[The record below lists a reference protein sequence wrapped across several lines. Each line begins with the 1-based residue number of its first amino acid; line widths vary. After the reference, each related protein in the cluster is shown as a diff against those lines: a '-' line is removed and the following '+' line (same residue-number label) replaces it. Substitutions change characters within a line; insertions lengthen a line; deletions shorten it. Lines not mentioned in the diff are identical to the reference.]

1 MTSPAAHSEY
11 SASGFEAAML
21 CPGKRVMERGL
32 PDSSSKYADEGT
44 AAHALFSDLID
55 GKTPAAHYEVAGT
68 LWEVTDEMRSAVETA
83 VVEVRRIARGGM
95 VLSETRVNYSA
106 ALGVPADEAWGTAD
120 IIAAVD
126 NELQVHDYKHGR
138 GVEVF
143 AEGNPQMMLYALGAL
158 VPAQG
163 VLGDF
168 DTVRMVIH
176 QPRIKNEPSEWVCT
190 VAALERWAANDA
202 RVAVFDRQTAKG
214 TAIIDPEGRP
224 VVLPGGS
231 WYTAFLHP
239 NEKSCKFCRA
249 KATCPALRADA
260 ARTVFEIVPASP
272 DEFDRLA
279 PAETAKQSPNAW
291 LAKVLGKADMIEDYL
306 KAVRAEVER
315 RLLEGQAVEGYK
327 IVQGKRGN
335 RAWRP
340 DDDLPAALFDRLGN
354 AAYKPRE
361 LISPTDAEKALG
373 KPAFKA
379 LAHHVTQ
386 ADGKPHVAPASDKRA
401 ALSFSPVADEFDI
414 VSTNA

>member
-1 MTSPAAHSEY
+1 MSSPAAHSEY

-55 GKTPAAHYEVAGT
+55 GKTPATHYEVAGT

-106 ALGVPADEAWGTAD
+106 ALGVAHDEAWGTAD

-143 AEGNPQMMLYALGAL
+143 AEENPQMMLYALGAL

-190 VAALERWAANDA
+190 LDQLEGWAQTVAQPAVSVRKMAARLPDGVAL
-202 RVAVFDRQTAKG
+202 Q
-214 TAIIDPEGRP
+214 
-224 VVLPGGS
+224 
-231 WYTAFLHP
+231 AFLHP
-239 NEKSCKFCRA
+239 NEKSCRFCRA

-315 RLLEGQAVEGYK
+315 RLLEGQVVEGYK

-340 DDDLPAALFDRLGN
+340 DDELPAALFDRLGN

-373 KPAFKA
+373 KSAFKA
-379 LAHHVTQ
+379 LAGHVTQ

-414 VSTNA
+414 VSTHA